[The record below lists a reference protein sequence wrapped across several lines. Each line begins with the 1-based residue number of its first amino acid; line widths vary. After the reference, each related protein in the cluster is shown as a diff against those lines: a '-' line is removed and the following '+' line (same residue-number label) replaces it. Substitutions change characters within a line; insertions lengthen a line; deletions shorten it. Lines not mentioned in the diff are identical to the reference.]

1 MLLEEYIFA
10 GFGGQGIM
18 TIGQIIAYAGM
29 LQDFYTA
36 WIPSYGP
43 ESRGGTANCNVVISD
58 ELIGSPHT
66 HHPNGVIVMNS
77 PSFDK
82 FEPMM
87 APGGVLIVNTNLSP
101 QRSQRDDLTVAYI
114 PTADIALEI
123 GHPVLASVAALG
135 AFIATRGV
143 VEDAN
148 MEKGIDWALPAHHKD
163 MLEMNLKAYHEGR
176 KAAEAQLKA
185 AAE

>member
-1 MLLEEYIFA
+1 MLDEYIFA

-29 LQDFYTA
+29 LQGFSTA

-58 ELIGSPHT
+58 EMIGSPHT
-66 HHPNGVIVMNS
+66 HHPNGVIVMNA

-87 APGGVLIVNTNLSP
+87 KPGGALVVNTNLVPRHSE
-101 QRSQRDDLTVAYI
+101 RGDLTVAYV
-114 PTADIALEI
+114 PTADIALEV
-123 GHPVLASVAALG
+123 GHPVLAAVVGMG
-135 AFIATRGV
+135 AFVASRAIVTDG
-143 VEDAN
+143 N
-148 MEKGIDWALPAHHKD
+148 MEKAIDWALPAHRKD
-163 MLEMNLKAYHEGR
+163 MLDMNLRAYYEGK
-176 KAAEAQLKA
+176 KAAETQVKA
-185 AAE
+185 AAVN

>member
-1 MLLEEYIFA
+1 MILDEYIFA

-29 LQDFYTA
+29 VQGFNTA

-66 HHPNGVIVMNS
+66 HHPNGVIVMNA

-82 FEPMM
+82 FEPMVK
-87 APGGVLIVNTNLSP
+87 PGGVLVVNSNLVP
-101 QRSQRDDLTVAYI
+101 QRSRREDLTVAYI
-114 PTADIALEI
+114 PNADIALEV
-123 GHPVLASVAALG
+123 GHPVLAAVVGLG
-135 AFIATRGV
+135 AFVALRGV
-143 VEDAN
+143 VTDAN
-148 MEKGIDWALPAHHKD
+148 LEKGIDWALPEHRKN
-163 MLEMNLKAYHEGR
+163 MLEMNLKAYYEGR
-176 KAAEAQLKA
+176 KAAEAQVKA
-185 AAE
+185 AAS

>member
-1 MLLEEYIFA
+1 MILEEYIFA

-29 LQDFYTA
+29 LQGFNTA

-66 HHPNGVIVMNS
+66 HHPNGVIVMNA
-77 PSFDK
+77 PSFEK

-87 APGGVLIVNTNLSP
+87 APEGVLVINTNLVP
-101 QRSQRDDLTVAYI
+101 QRSERDDLTQVYV
-114 PTADIALEI
+114 PTADIALEV
-123 GHPVLASVAALG
+123 GHPVLAAVAGLG
-135 AFIATRGV
+135 AFVSARSV
-143 VEDAN
+143 VEDVH
-148 MEKGIDWALPAHHKD
+148 MEKGIDWALPAHRKN
-163 MLEMNLKAYHEGR
+163 MLEMNLKAYHEGK
-176 KAAEAQLKA
+176 KAAKEQLKA
-185 AAE
+185 TAK